1 MFSGEKEE
9 VQFLNPVD
17 PKDKGVEFWMGEIEE
32 MMFTSIRHALKV
44 SVDEYGPD
52 TRTEWVLQ
60 HSGQCVLNGSQ
71 VHWTTEVETAIKD
84 KALKE
89 YVDFL

>member
-44 SVDEYGPD
+44 SVDEYGP
-52 TRTEWVLQ
+52 
-60 HSGQCVLNGSQ
+60 
-71 VHWTTEVETAIKD
+71 
-84 KALKE
+84 
-89 YVDFL
+89 